1 MKLKQLIMLLA
12 VACPLAGMAQNSK
25 YTIEGKLKNTYNGKQ
40 IKLHYTL
47 DETHK
52 NIDSTIIKNG
62 AFKFE
67 GQLERPLVARVT
79 MGKEDDPDGID
90 IFLAEGKTQ
99 LSAKDSVKYAQITGG
114 DLVKSYE
121 KLAKTLRPLDQKIFA
136 SLCFYRDMPEG
147 DKKKAYIRS
156 LMSGFDAYRQRKRE
170 IIHRFAAENTNS
182 YVSLYMLDKNSPDRL
197 LNYEQTF
204 PFYEKLSNS
213 VKETPLG
220 KQLAARL
227 EAVKG
232 TLTGEQFKDFVSST
246 PEGTSLSL
254 KEVVSKNKYTLVD
267 FWASWCG
274 PCRKENP
281 NVVKTFTD
289 FKDKGFTVLSVSLD
303 DNAEKWKAAIKSD
316 GMPWYHVSSL
326 KGWKEPAA
334 LLYGI
339 RAIPQNVLVDAQGK
353 IIATNLREETLYN
366 KVKSL
371 LN

>member
-1 MKLKQLIMLLA
+1 MLFAL
-12 VACPLAGMAQNSK
+12 ACPLAAMAQNTGYS
-25 YTIEGKLKNTYNGKQ
+25 IEGKLKENYNGRQ
-40 IKLHYTL
+40 IKLYYTL
-47 DETHK
+47 DDTHK
-52 NIDSTIIKNG
+52 KIDSTIIKNG
-62 AFKFE
+62 TFKFN
-67 GQLERPLVARVT
+67 GQLERPLVAKVS
-79 MGKEDDPDGID
+79 MGGEDDPDGID
-90 IFLAEGKTQ
+90 IFLSEDKTQ
-99 LSAKDSVKYAQITGG
+99 ISAKDSIKYAQVTGG
-114 DLVKSYE
+114 DLGRSYE
-121 KLAKTLRPLDQKIFA
+121 KLAKTLRPLDRKMFA
-136 SLCFYRDMPEG
+136 QLAFYRDMPEG
-147 DKKKAYIRS
+147 NDKKTYFTK
-156 LMSGFDAYRQRKRE
+156 LMAGFDAYRLQKRE
-170 IIHRFAAENTNS
+170 AIYQFVVENPNS
-182 YVSLYMLDKNSPDRL
+182 YVSLYMLDKNSPSKL

-204 PFYEKLSNS
+204 PFYNKLSNS

-220 KQLAARL
+220 KQLAVRL
-227 EAVKG
+227 AEAKG
-232 TLTGEQFKDFVSST
+232 KLTGGQFKDFVSNT

-281 NVVKTFTD
+281 NVVKTFND

-326 KGWKEPAA
+326 MGWKEPAA
-334 LLYGI
+334 QLYGI

-353 IIATNLREETLYN
+353 IVATNLREETLYN

>member
-1 MKLKQLIMLLA
+1 MKLKQIIILLIA
-12 VACPLAGMAQNSK
+12 VYPLAGTAQNLS
-25 YTIEGKLKNTYNGKQ
+25 YNIEGKLSNAYSGKQ
-40 IKLHYTL
+40 IKLYYTL
-47 DETHK
+47 DDTHK
-52 NIDSTIIKNG
+52 KIDSTIIKNG
-62 AFKFE
+62 AFKFNGE
-67 GQLERPLVARVT
+67 LERPLVGKIT

-90 IFLAEGKTQ
+90 LFLADGTVR
-99 LSAKDSVKYAQITGG
+99 LSAKDSIKYAQITGG

-121 KLAKTLRPLDQKIFA
+121 KLAKSLRPLDQKMFA
-136 SLCFYRDMPEG
+136 DLIFYRDMPEG
-147 DKKKAYIRS
+147 NEKKAYIKK
-156 LMSGFDAYRQRKRE
+156 LMAGFDAYRLQKRE
-170 IIHRFAAENTNS
+170 MIHQFASENTNS
-182 YVSLYMLDKNSPDRL
+182 YISLYMLDKNSPDKL

-204 PFYEKLSNS
+204 PFYDKLSNQ
-213 VKETPLG
+213 VKETALG
-220 KQLAARL
+220 KKLGMRLA
-227 EAVKG
+227 EVKG
-232 TLTGEQFKDFVSST
+232 KLTGDQFKDFVSST
-246 PEGTSLSL
+246 PEGTALSL
-254 KEVVSKNKYTLVD
+254 KEVVSRNKYTLVD

-281 NVVKTFTD
+281 NVVKTFND

-353 IIATNLREETLYN
+353 IVATNLREETLYN